1 MDNRF
6 YFDEKNHLNIEFIDQ
21 EYIHLTKVRRCKVG
35 DLIVGFNGDGFDYH
49 LKIATITKD
58 KVIATIIDKQKNRS
72 YDDVNIVVYL
82 ALIKNVALTSAIDYL
97 AELNVKTVKLFKS
110 DFSVVTI
117 DEKKLNK
124 LNQISIQ
131 ASKQCERADI
141 MKVELIEKSD
151 IKNDI
156 KKYKNRYF
164 AYENS
169 TDGIKKFLGD
179 FAVIIGPEGGFSR
192 EEVNYFSSFADTI
205 SISKT
210 ILRAEVACVSAVS
223 ALKAVRD
230 AG

>member
-6 YFDEKNHLNIEFIDQ
+6 YFDAKNHLNIEFIDQ

>member
-6 YFDEKNHLNIEFIDQ
+6 YFDTKNQFNVEFLDQ
-21 EYIHLTKVRRCKVG
+21 EYIHLTRVRRCKVG
-35 DLIVGFNGDGFDYH
+35 DLIIGFNGDGFDYH
-49 LKIATITKD
+49 LKIVTITKD
-58 KVIATIIDKQKNRS
+58 KVVATIIDKQKNKS
-72 YDDVNIVVYL
+72 FDDMNITVYL
-82 ALIKNVALTSAIDYL
+82 ALIKNDALTSAIDHL

-117 DEKKLNK
+117 DEKKVNK

-156 KKYKNRYF
+156 EKYKNRFF

-169 TDGIKKFLGD
+169 TDSIKKFSGD
-179 FAVIIGPEGGFSR
+179 FAVIIGPEGGFSQD
-192 EEVNYFSSFADTI
+192 EVNYFSNFADTI

-210 ILRAEVACVSAVS
+210 ILRAEVACVTAVS
-223 ALKAVRD
+223 ALRAVQD
-230 AG
+230 VG

>member
-82 ALIKNVALTSAIDYL
+82 ALIKNDALTSAIDYL

-110 DFSVVTI
+110 DFSIVTI

>member
-6 YFDEKNHLNIEFIDQ
+6 YFDEKNHLNIEFIGQ

-82 ALIKNVALTSAIDYL
+82 ALIKNDALTSAIDYL

>member
-6 YFDEKNHLNIEFIDQ
+6 YFDEKNHLNIEFIGQ

-82 ALIKNVALTSAIDYL
+82 ALIKNDALTSAIDYL

-169 TDGIKKFLGD
+169 IDGIKKFLGD

>member
-6 YFDEKNHLNIEFIDQ
+6 YFDAKNHLNIEFIDQ

-35 DLIVGFNGDGFDYH
+35 DLIVGFNGDGFGYH

-82 ALIKNVALTSAIDYL
+82 ALIKNDALTSAIDYL

>member
-6 YFDEKNHLNIEFIDQ
+6 YFDAKNHLNIEFIDQ
-21 EYIHLTKVRRCKVG
+21 EYINLTKVRRCKVG